1 MSNIIKIPR
10 IYVKMFDKEALIN
23 SIFILF
29 PARKLC
35 KLLPFKKA
43 KNIFILQNIITSWTL
58 MGFGTF
64 SCKFEKRILN

>member
-10 IYVKMFDKEALIN
+10 ICVKMFDKEALIN

-43 KNIFILQNIITSWTL
+43 K
-58 MGFGTF
+58 
-64 SCKFEKRILN
+64 K

>member
-10 IYVKMFDKEALIN
+10 ICVKMFDKEALIN

-43 KNIFILQNIITSWTL
+43 KKYIYSPKHYYFMDSNGVWYIF
-58 MGFGTF
+58 M
-64 SCKFEKRILN
+64 